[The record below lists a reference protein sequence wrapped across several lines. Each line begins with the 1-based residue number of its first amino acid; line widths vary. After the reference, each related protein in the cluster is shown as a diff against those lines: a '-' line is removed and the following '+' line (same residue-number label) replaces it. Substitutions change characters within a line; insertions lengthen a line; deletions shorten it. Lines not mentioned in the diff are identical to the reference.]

1 MAMYHKCKAVLI
13 LQLELIIQMT
23 ARKENYSIQNN
34 VTVCQ
39 SLWFGSY
46 DTMRFKSYRC

>member
-1 MAMYHKCKAVLI
+1 
-13 LQLELIIQMT
+13 MT

-39 SLWFGSY
+39 SLWIVSP
-46 DTMRFKSYRC
+46 DTRRFKSYRCNYRT